1 MTNILVG
8 DFILL
13 LLVFLRIISAFLAAP
28 IFSDESFPAVAKI
41 FLAFVIS
48 YIVFLTI
55 KANTTAFQFNIWW
68 LFLNAIKEIATGL
81 VLGFSLNFV
90 FSGIQ
95 YAGTLIGFDM
105 GLSMA
110 EVLNPGSQSQNNII
124 GEILYFSAIL
134 IFFMI
139 NGHHYLIRALAL
151 TFKVVPIGSFT
162 MSLPLH
168 LLLVKM
174 AGSVFIIAVKIA
186 SPIMV
191 SFFLIH
197 IAEGIIA
204 KVIPQMQVFFV
215 TQPIKI
221 GAGLLLLVSIAPIYV
236 YVIKNLLKTCEDDL
250 YSIIKA
256 MAT

>member
-13 LLVFLRIISAFLAAP
+13 SLVFLRIISAFLSAP
-28 IFSDESFPAVAKI
+28 IFSDEAFPAIAKI
-41 FLAFVIS
+41 FLAFVIA

-55 KANTTAFQFNIWW
+55 KTSSIAFQFNIWW
-68 LFLNAIKEIATGL
+68 LFLNAIKEIAAGL
-81 VLGFSLNFV
+81 VIGFSLNFV

-95 YAGTLIGFDM
+95 FAGTLIGFDM

-110 EVLNPGSQSQNNII
+110 EVLNPGSQAQNNVI

-134 IFFMI
+134 IFFLI
-139 NGHHYLIRALAL
+139 DGHHYLIRALAL
-151 TFKVVPIGSFT
+151 SFRIVPIGSFT
-162 MSLPLH
+162 MTLPLH
-168 LLLVKM
+168 LLLIKM

-215 TQPIKI
+215 TQPVKI
-221 GAGLLLLVSIAPIYV
+221 GAGFLLLVAIAPIYV
-236 YVIKNLLKTCEDDL
+236 YVIKNLLKGCEDNL

-256 MAT
+256 MVV

>member
-28 IFSDESFPAVAKI
+28 IFSDESFPAIAKI

-55 KANTTAFQFNIWW
+55 KSSTVAFQFNIWW
-68 LFLNAIKEIATGL
+68 LFLNAVKEIATGI
-81 VLGFSLNFV
+81 VLGYSLNFV
-90 FSGIQ
+90 FFGIQ
-95 YAGTLIGFDM
+95 FAGSLIGFDM

-110 EVLNPGSQSQNNII
+110 EVINPGSQTQNNVI
-124 GEILYFSAIL
+124 GEILYLSAIL
-134 IFFMI
+134 IFFLI

-151 TFKVVPIGSFT
+151 TFKVIPIGSFT
-162 MSLPLH
+162 MSLPLY

-197 IAEGIIA
+197 IAEGIIS

-215 TQPIKI
+215 TQPVKI
-221 GAGLLLLVSIAPIYV
+221 GAGFLLLVSISPIYV
-236 YVIKNLLKTCEDDL
+236 YVIKNLLKGCEDNL